1 LYGLSALPTCI
12 ALTPLKHPK
21 SRLLLSQTSITLQEA
36 EVIAA
41 STRSHPIGKQAMA
54 RRDMLANTLAVAAVL
69 FSIPRAAMNTVIR
82 PPAVSSS
89 AKSYNLSNDELA
101 DIIKKDIADKQFLVT
116 ADMTLSIYDDRAT
129 FQDGSSLDGAYEIG
143 AWVRGCNQLIEA
155 KNSCCR
161 LVEGSMVVD
170 SDEAKFRFVEDLEF
184 KFPFRPTVYLSGQ
197 VVLKRHPASGLIV
210 SYQEYWDQ
218 DMSMIMK
225 NCRWEV

>member
-1 LYGLSALPTCI
+1 MFGQVKHLLLFHCLYGISALPTCI
-12 ALTPLKHPK
+12 ALTPPKHPK
-21 SRLLLSQTSITLQEA
+21 SRVLLSQTSITRPEV

-41 STRSHPIGKQAMA
+41 FTPSHPTGKQAMG
-54 RRDMLANTLAVAAVL
+54 RRDMLATLVVAAVL
-69 FSIPRAAMNTVIR
+69 SNTPRAAMNTVAR

-170 SDEAKFRFVEDLEF
+170 SDEAKFRFVEDW
-184 KFPFRPTVYLSGQ
+184 T
-197 VVLKRHPASGLIV
+197 GLHG
-210 SYQEYWDQ
+210 SLP
-218 DMSMIMK
+218 
-225 NCRWEV
+225 